1 MLKMCISYLF
11 MWNKACY
18 LFCNLKLKFCQFL
31 QRASS
36 TGETVFT
43 KEGWGLSWWLKG
55 KESSCQCRRPRF
67 DLWSGM
73 IPHAAEQLSP
83 EPQLLSLCSGAREPQ
98 LPSLHNY
105 WSPCTLEP
113 ALHNKRSHHNE
124 KPPSTPRG
132 KLKLE
137 KSPRSNEDPAPPKIN
152 KYTHRRK
159 QEGCSTAQ
167 FFVQKLGVTFMYQSS
182 LLSSLGIQPRNRQD
196 SPSLKSIIY

>member
-1 MLKMCISYLF
+1 MLKMCVSYLF

-152 KYTHRRK
+152 KRIDASKKVVQQLSFSFKNWGCLSCTNHHCSPPWGYNPETDKIPHR
-159 QEGCSTAQ
+159 
-167 FFVQKLGVTFMYQSS
+167 
-182 LLSSLGIQPRNRQD
+182 
-196 SPSLKSIIY
+196 